1 MLFNDRSLP
10 PEVGDQ
16 SALKQQPEVGTQRCY
31 ACYPKGNPKGKIRV
45 GAGVSPVAVV
55 KSGKASLQE
64 DGRNPKEPPFPMFL
78 P

>member
-1 MLFNDRSLP
+1 MISNDRSLP

-31 ACYPKGNPKGKIRV
+31 ACYPKGVFGEIRV

-55 KSGKASLQE
+55 NSGQVSLQE
-64 DGRNPKEPPFPMFL
+64 GGRDPKEPPFPMFL